1 MNPRMTALR
10 FRAWQISQAHDGN
23 LTMAQL
29 AQMLDVS
36 SRSLGAALRGQ
47 KWARAL
53 RSSALDMPI
62 KPEYATSVGF
72 EDMLEARA
80 HLGVPA

>member
-1 MNPRMTALR
+1 MNPRMMTLR

-29 AQMLDVS
+29 AQVLDVPTRRLS
-36 SRSLGAALRGQ
+36 AALRGQ
-47 KWARAL
+47 KWVQAL

-62 KPEYATSVGF
+62 KPEYASSVGF
-72 EDMLEARA
+72 EDMVEARA
-80 HLGVPA
+80 HLGVAA